1 MDPVPQGSSTQGAS
15 PPATPGRLL
24 WRCRR
29 GMKELDLLLE
39 RFARAHLG
47 RATPGER
54 ARFEALLSLP
64 DPVLADYL
72 LGGASP
78 EGPEMA
84 HLVRRIRAY
93 VA

>member
-1 MDPVPQGSSTQGAS
+1 MRGAS
-15 PPATPGRLL
+15 CSAEAALRRTL

-39 RFARAHLG
+39 RFARGPL
-47 RATPGER
+47 RQATPPER
-54 ARFEALLSLP
+54 AGFEELLDLP
-64 DPVLADYL
+64 DPQLAGYL
-72 LGGASP
+72 LGGIDPPGASL
-78 EGPEMA
+78 A